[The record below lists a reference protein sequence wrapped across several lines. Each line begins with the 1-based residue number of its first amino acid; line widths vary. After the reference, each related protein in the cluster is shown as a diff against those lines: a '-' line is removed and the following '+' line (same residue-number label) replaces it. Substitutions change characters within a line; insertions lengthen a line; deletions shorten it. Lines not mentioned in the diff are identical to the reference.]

1 MVRIER
7 KTVLFIAALLI
18 ILAVALGST
27 YVITRALSPVRVGVL
42 LPLDNES
49 GFTEPLEWAREN
61 INREG
66 GINGRPLEF
75 VYKDTSRD
83 NVQASAKELLNNP
96 SVSIVIG
103 PHSTDEVFLV
113 APSFIEKKKVLISP
127 SACGGDIVRAFGG
140 TGYFWR
146 TMHSDVEQ
154 VRAMIGTMKRDN
166 VHRVALMVENTTNG
180 KTFYDWTGFFAAES
194 GITVITTTQFE
205 QGSPSVESLTRD
217 ALAAGP
223 EYLIIVASP
232 EDAGRVRREMT
243 RSGTDVK
250 LFIADFDYAPT
261 LVRLLGD
268 EAEGIGGISPAAD
281 PTSGFTVAYKER
293 FGHEP
298 GGFAAPAYDAVLLA
312 ALTSARQDTVLF
324 ESPSDSIRAVAYG
337 NGTHRDWDAQG
348 ARQALRDIRGGSM
361 PFIHGATGPL
371 DFDRQSGVDPLTVFY
386 SHGVVEDRAFR
397 VVSVISSEK
406 AGSVLHKNIATAR
419 FRASREL
426 MQIPTFNKT
435 TWRPAQQK
443 TDFQAVVVGPSSG
456 WTNYRH
462 QSDALAMYTLL
473 REGGVPDDHIILML
487 YDDIPT
493 LTDNP
498 RQGDVHNVPKGKNLR
513 PAAEADYTGSSV
525 NGDTLMQVL
534 LGNRTA
540 ETPVVLE
547 STNSTDVFVYIA
559 SHGMPGATLFSG
571 KERPPVTT
579 LKFTEL
585 TSRMER
591 EGRYRQIVFFVDTCF
606 GESVAQNATAKGMLY
621 FTAASAQEPS
631 LAAVYDMDIRQ
642 WLSDEFTA
650 TTLNAIRE
658 HPDITFRELYIT
670 VYERVT
676 GSHVRMMNAENFG
689 DLDVPVRE
697 FVKP

>member
-1 MVRIER
+1 MVEIRRE
-7 KTVLFIAALLI
+7 TVLFIAALFI
-18 ILAVALGST
+18 ILAVAMGSMYT
-27 YVITRALSPVRVGVL
+27 IIRATTPVRIGVL

-49 GFTEPLEWAREN
+49 GFVEPLEWAREN

-66 GINGRPLEF
+66 GINGRPLEY
-75 VYKDTSRD
+75 VYKDTSGG
-83 NVQASAKELLNNP
+83 NVPALAKELLSDP

-103 PHSTDEVFLV
+103 PHATDEVFSI

-127 SACGGDIVRAFGG
+127 SACGGDLVRAFGG

-146 TMHSDVEQ
+146 TMQSDVEQ
-154 VRAMIGTMKRDN
+154 VRAMIGTLKADN

-180 KTFYDWTGFFAAES
+180 KTFHDWTGFFAIES
-194 GITVITTTQFE
+194 GITVAPITQFE
-205 QGSPSVESLTRD
+205 PGSPSVENLTRE
-217 ALAAGP
+217 ALAVNP
-223 EYLIIVASP
+223 EYLIVVASP
-232 EDAGRVRREMT
+232 EDAGRIRREMT
-243 RSGTDVK
+243 RAGTNAR
-250 LFIADFDYAPT
+250 LFIADFDDAPA
-261 LVRLLGD
+261 LVRLLRE
-268 EAEGIGGISPAAD
+268 EAEGIEGIRPAAD
-281 PTSGFTVAYKER
+281 PTSGFTVAYRER

-298 GGFAAPAYDAVLLA
+298 GGYAAPAYDAALLA
-312 ALTSARQDTVLF
+312 AFAAARQDAVLF
-324 ESPSDSIRAVAYG
+324 ESPADSVRAVAFG

-348 ARQALRDIRGGSM
+348 SRQALRDIRGGSM
-361 PFIHGATGPL
+361 PFVHGATGPL
-371 DFDRQSGVDPLTVFY
+371 DFDPQYGVDPSTVFY
-386 SHGVVEDRAFR
+386 SRGVVEDRAFR
-397 VVSVISSEK
+397 GISVISSEK
-406 AGSVLHKNIATAR
+406 AGSVLHKTIAAAR
-419 FRASREL
+419 YRASREL
-426 MQIPTFNKT
+426 MQVSALDDTG
-435 TWRPAQQK
+435 WRPGQQK
-443 TDFQAVVVGPSSG
+443 TDFRAVIVGPSTG
-456 WTNYRH
+456 WANYRH
-462 QSDALAMYTLL
+462 QSDALAVYTLL
-473 REGGVPDDHIILML
+473 RESGVPDDHIILML
-487 YDDIPT
+487 YDDIPA
-493 LTDNP
+493 LPENP

-525 NGDTLMQVL
+525 NGNTLVQVL
-534 LGNRTA
+534 LGNRTG

-559 SHGMPGATLFSG
+559 SHGMPGATVFSS
-571 KERPPVTT
+571 KERPPVTAQE
-579 LKFTEL
+579 FSDL
-585 TSRMER
+585 TSRMEK

-670 VYERVT
+670 VYERVS